1 MEEGPTYWREQ
12 AARCRRLANQM
23 SDERALATLLRMA
36 DEFEAEAAKVLKDL
50 MQQTPNELQPKG
62 E

>member
-23 SDERALATLLRMA
+23 SDERALAALLRMA
-36 DEFEAEAAKVLKDL
+36 DEFEAEASKVLKDL
-50 MQQTPNELQPKG
+50 MQQTPNALQPK
-62 E
+62 EE